1 MTTEKT
7 DSKNATADSDSET
20 GSDTPDLN
28 PETLKLLRDDLQ
40 RTHQESLTNVGELS
54 TKATRIIQLN
64 GLVLTILASVASQI
78 TLSEYLNVGSLI
90 SVSAFVCSILLAG
103 IAFRNKPVKTGP
115 QKSLA
120 EDTIENNFSETQYL
134 LQVTY
139 RGYAEWI
146 EEADQVITERAKFIQ
161 WAIYSFI
168 LGILAL
174 LAGIVLSLDICNYII
189 CQPMMSLL

>member
-78 TLSEYLNVGSLI
+78 TLSEYLNRGSLI

-120 EDTIENNFSETQYL
+120 EDTIENNFSETQYH

-139 RGYAEWI
+139 RG
-146 EEADQVITERAKFIQ
+146 
-161 WAIYSFI
+161 
-168 LGILAL
+168 
-174 LAGIVLSLDICNYII
+174 
-189 CQPMMSLL
+189 